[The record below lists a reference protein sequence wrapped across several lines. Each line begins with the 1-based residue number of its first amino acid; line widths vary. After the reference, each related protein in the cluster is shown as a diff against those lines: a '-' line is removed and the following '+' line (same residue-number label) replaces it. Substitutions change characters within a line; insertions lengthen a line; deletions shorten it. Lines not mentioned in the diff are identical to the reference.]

1 MDVVRDDME
10 YKLASLTA
18 KYKSYF
24 GKEMDVLH
32 LEADGVRAGNQ
43 PISFDTVDLYNNSIK
58 NAVEGV
64 IRNVLVFVASFHGG
78 FWGYLLGEVVTN
90 ILMKLFGGLLK
101 IKRSNTELVQL
112 YSEALTQQFQEG
124 LEHIKTQLKET
135 LMPLLE
141 RNFKNSIHEIKEM
154 FLKNIDELGQ
164 QYEGERTN
172 LLARQAEL
180 KNLLNKMI

>member
-1 MDVVRDDME
+1 
-10 YKLASLTA
+10 
-18 KYKSYF
+18 
-24 GKEMDVLH
+24 
-32 LEADGVRAGNQ
+32 
-43 PISFDTVDLYNNSIK
+43 
-58 NAVEGV
+58 
-64 IRNVLVFVASFHGG
+64 
-78 FWGYLLGEVVTN
+78 
-90 ILMKLFGGLLK
+90 MKLFGGLLK

-154 FLKNIDELGQ
+154 FLKNIDEIGQ

-172 LLARQAEL
+172 LLARQAKL

>member
-1 MDVVRDDME
+1 
-10 YKLASLTA
+10 
-18 KYKSYF
+18 
-24 GKEMDVLH
+24 
-32 LEADGVRAGNQ
+32 
-43 PISFDTVDLYNNSIK
+43 
-58 NAVEGV
+58 
-64 IRNVLVFVASFHGG
+64 
-78 FWGYLLGEVVTN
+78 
-90 ILMKLFGGLLK
+90 MKLFGGLLK

-124 LEHIKTQLKET
+124 LEHIKAQLKET

-141 RNFKNSIHEIKEM
+141 RNFKNSIREIKEM
-154 FLKNIDELGQ
+154 FLKNIDEIGQ